1 MKTTTETT
9 KITENKKQTTI
20 TMFLDKQHQHEQK
33 QGLKTTPSRLK
44 NVTRNKISS
53 PKNSP
58 KNSPKSTKKSKKEEQ
73 QKTVNQLRGYW
84 TEFARKQ
91 KQEDRKPE
99 NYRHRDAQKNP
110 ATQQVNCRASATTAG
125 RHNDVDIPVNSDVS
139 GFDRPPEVASR
150 LASMKEK
157 VNKLLPGSNLEGK
170 VENKIGN

>member
-1 MKTTTETT
+1 MQPCVCDLVKLEIKLEILKRKTEKTELKTTTETT

-84 TEFARKQ
+84 TEFAKKQ
-91 KQEDRKPE
+91 KQENRKPE

-110 ATQQVNCRASATTAG
+110 TTQQVNCSASATTAS
-125 RHNDVDIPVNSDVS
+125 RHSDVDIPVNSGVS
-139 GFDRPPEVASR
+139 
-150 LASMKEK
+150 
-157 VNKLLPGSNLEGK
+157 
-170 VENKIGN
+170 